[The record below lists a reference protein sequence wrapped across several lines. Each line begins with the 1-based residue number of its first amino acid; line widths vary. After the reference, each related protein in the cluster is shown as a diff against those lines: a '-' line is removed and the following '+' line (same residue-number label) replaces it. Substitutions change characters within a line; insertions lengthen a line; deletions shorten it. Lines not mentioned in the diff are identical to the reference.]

1 MIELS
6 FTEVFI
12 ALAYLVAGVLF
23 IVGLKGLTSP
33 RTARR
38 GNRMA
43 AIGML
48 VAILVVIFDL
58 VIHDVVSAA
67 TGWAIV
73 GGGILVGSA
82 IGAYLALRVQMVDMP
97 QLVAAFNG
105 FGGGASALVSAAVI
119 VGSDALMPA
128 EQGVTT
134 ALSLSIG
141 AVTLTGSMIAYAKL
155 QGLIGGKPVA
165 IPGGPVTNG
174 IIAGLMVVVAIFAV
188 VTNSPAAYWGAT
200 ALALVLGMTAVLPI
214 GGADMPVVISLLNSF
229 SGLAAA
235 MAGFTIGNQALIIGG
250 ALVGAAG
257 MILTLD
263 MSVAMNR
270 SIPNILFSGFGGTV
284 ASDDEI
290 GTKPVKRAT
299 AEDAAIALSY
309 AQNVMVVPGY
319 GLAVAQAQ
327 HAVKELATALE
338 KRGVNVNYAIH
349 PVAGRMPG
357 HMNVLLAEADVPY
370 DHLLDLEQSNPKF
383 GQTDVVL
390 VIGAND
396 VINPAA
402 HNDENSPIYG
412 MPILDVEDA
421 ATVIVVKRSLSPG
434 FAGID
439 NPLFY
444 QDGTMM
450 FFSDAKKALEETVK
464 AVNNL

>member
-1 MIELS
+1 MTELS
-6 FTEVFI
+6 FTEIVI
-12 ALAYLVAGVLF
+12 ALAYLAAGVLF

-33 RTARR
+33 KTARK
-38 GNRMA
+38 GNRIA
-43 AIGML
+43 AVGML
-48 VAILVVIFDL
+48 VAIIVVIADL
-58 VIHDVVSAA
+58 VAHNTVSATA
-67 TGWAIV
+67 AWAIV
-73 GGGILVGSA
+73 VAGIIVGGA
-82 IGAYLALRVQMVDMP
+82 IGAFLALRVQMTDMP

-105 FGGGASALVSAAVI
+105 FGGGASALVAAEVI
-119 VGSDALMPA
+119 VSA
-128 EQGVTT
+128 EYSFSAEIGVTT
-134 ALSLSIG
+134 ALSLIIG
-141 AVTLTGSMIAYAKL
+141 AITLTGSFIAYAKL

-165 IPGGPVTNG
+165 IPGGPATNAV
-174 IIAGLMVVVAIFAV
+174 IAVAALAASIFSIATGNV
-188 VTNSPAAYWGAT
+188 AGYWVAT
-200 ALALVLGMTAVLPI
+200 ALALVLGVTAVLPI

-229 SGLAAA
+229 SGIAAA

-257 MILTLD
+257 LILTLD

-284 ASDDEI
+284 AGADEI

-299 AEDAAIALSY
+299 PDDAAIALAY
-309 AQNVMVVPGY
+309 AQSVMVVPGY

-327 HAVKELATALE
+327 HAVRDLAAELE
-338 KRGVNVNYAIH
+338 ERGIEVHYAIH

-357 HMNVLLAEADVPY
+357 HMNVLLAEADISY
-370 DHLLDLEQSNPKF
+370 DLLLDLDQSNPKF

-402 HNDENSPIYG
+402 KNDPDSPIYG
-412 MPILDVEDA
+412 MPILNVDEA
-421 ATVIVVKRSLSPG
+421 RTVIVVKRSLSPG

-444 QDGTMM
+444 EDGTMM
-450 FFSDAKKALEETVK
+450 FFADAKAALEDTL
-464 AVNNL
+464 AALGNL